1 MRQRIYIETSIPSF
15 YYTQREDVES
25 KARRNWTRN
34 WWDEYSSESSLVSS
48 AAVIAELRRGKSAM
62 VEDRINLIDGAQLL
76 PITEAV
82 EAIAQI
88 YIDKM
93 IMPRD
98 PQGDALHLAV
108 ASFYRVEF
116 LLTWNCAHLANPNKF
131 ERIRLLNFEIGLPVP
146 TLTTPMN
153 FLSGGDG

>member
-1 MRQRIYIETSIPSF
+1 MRQRIYIETSIPSL
-15 YYTQREDVES
+15 YYTLREDVES
-25 KARRNWTRN
+25 KARMNWTRQ
-34 WWDEYSSESSLVSS
+34 WWVECSGDFSLVSS
-48 AAVIAELRRGKSAM
+48 AAVIAELRRGKSDA
-62 VEDRINLIDGAQLL
+62 VEDRIRLMDGVQLL
-76 PITEAV
+76 PITEEV

-98 PQGDALHLAV
+98 PQGDALHLAA
-108 ASFYRVEF
+108 ASFYRVEI
-116 LLTWNCAHLANPNKF
+116 LLTWNCVHIANPNKF

-153 FLSGGDG
+153 FLSGGDP